1 MKTQFDLQQL
11 LEDSQEEVELI
22 PYFVKMELT
31 RLGVPV
37 IIDPVNIR
45 DPELEVSEGSIEYT
59 IDVEKMVMEITYH
72 AKDQT

>member
-72 AKDQT
+72 EKDRT